1 MGGRDIAS
9 FEVEKLSGSA
19 ELDGSAVAAR
29 LEGTA
34 SQRDI
39 VALEDFLG
47 AVLRAAQKSNAKRIA
62 VDLRDVSYMNS
73 SHFKVLV
80 AWLGRAGK
88 TVPPIAVTLRGNPGY
103 HWQKRSL
110 DALKHLA
117 ESWVTIES

>member
-1 MGGRDIAS
+1 VSVREIAA
-9 FEVEKLSGSA
+9 FAVDKLSGSA
-19 ELDGSAVAAR
+19 KLDGSAVSAR

-39 VALEDFLG
+39 DALEDFL
-47 AVLRAAQKSNAKRIA
+47 AALLLAAQGAHAKRVA
-62 VDLRDVSYMNS
+62 VDLRDVAYMNS

-88 TVPPIAVTLRGNPGY
+88 CEPKIAVTLRGNPSY

>member
-1 MGGRDIAS
+1 MAEIAS
-9 FEVEKLSGSA
+9 FAVEKLSGSA
-19 ELDGSAVAAR
+19 TLDGSAIAAR

-39 VALEDFLG
+39 DALEDFLA
-47 AVLRAAQKSNAKRIA
+47 AVLLAAQGGRVKRVA
-62 VDLRDVSYMNS
+62 VDLREVAYMNS

-88 TVPPIAVTLRGNPGY
+88 SEPRIAVTLRGNQAY

>member
-1 MGGRDIAS
+1 VSASEIAS
-9 FEVEKLSGSA
+9 FAVEKLSGSA
-19 ELDGSAVAAR
+19 RLDGPGVAAR

-39 VALEDFLG
+39 DALEDFLA
-47 AVLRAAQKSNAKRIA
+47 AVLRAAQGSHAKRIA
-62 VDLRDVSYMNS
+62 VDLREVAYMNS

-80 AWLGRAGK
+80 AWLGRVGK
-88 TVPPIAVTLRGNPGY
+88 SAPPIAVTLRGNPAY

>member
-1 MGGRDIAS
+1 MTEIAS
-9 FEVEKLSGSA
+9 FAVEKLSGSA
-19 ELDGSAVAAR
+19 TLEGSAVAAR

-39 VALEDFLG
+39 DALEDFLA
-47 AVLRAAQKSNAKRIA
+47 AVLLAAQGAHVKRVAI
-62 VDLRDVSYMNS
+62 DLREVAYMNS

-88 TVPPIAVTLRGNPGY
+88 SEPRIAVTLRGNHAY